1 MAGYKHYIKM
11 VIKGVFARKYIKY
24 AVLILLAMLVVGN
37 SVFAFQYVSKN
48 RSQLVFNK
56 GVKILLPVYRSVR
69 EISKIGLNTLYI
81 PRMFGGDDI
90 PQYKLVIKGK
100 NLRELNKNLPSSL
113 SDGVLAGTEWLSDEH
128 KKTVPA
134 KFTYEGKEYDVKVRY
149 RGDNPNHWTRAKR
162 SWQIK
167 FDKDDLFEG
176 LRTIKLIIPD
186 DRAYFAEYLNNY
198 RADKLGL
205 SFPEAEYVELRING
219 SNHGVY
225 YQIEDWS
232 SASLEKNRLP
242 ADANIYATDDQ
253 YIQNSTFEED
263 GRSVFEDER
272 FWSKPVNDKIF
283 DFENYAEIDLLAK
296 VIQQENFSEIA
307 GDLIDLESLYKWQVV
322 LMLAGSDHPSDEG
335 NIRLYFNNSSGKFEF
350 IPWDLEVFPAPA
362 DRISVGT
369 LVAEKVFSNPQL
381 AYERNKILWEYID
394 DKDNFEEDFD
404 FYDDAYKKLKANF
417 YTDWKKHDSNFKFD
431 RKVKQ
436 VRQQFENNI
445 DGIKELFKTDN
456 SRMVV
461 RYNSDTNLIAL
472 DFYVDNFS
480 GLTLKSLKLP
490 EEVFGATLHY
500 DEDQNGELDFN
511 DKLLGYLTVGD
522 NKEKQFDDVDYFLY
536 DTGYENIRTN
546 KHPTK
551 HTVFVKLNNGVQA
564 INSTDI
570 KINIDNAITGKKV
583 KIKDKRYVDATTFN
597 YFSDI
602 SQTIDQFVSKQWM
615 FTRSGDS
622 IILPSGSHYFS
633 ENIVVPKGYKLKIMP
648 GAILNFAKGVSLV
661 SYSPIEAVGTFYSPI
676 VFRPVTG
683 QIWGILG
690 ILETKESQNIFKN
703 TVFKNGSNAYINGV
717 FFSGQLS
724 AYHSNIEVSDSTI
737 EGAKGDDGINVKYA
751 VANIFDNKF
760 VKNSADAIDID
771 YADGEI
777 KNNLFDKNGNDS
789 IDISG
794 SSILISDN
802 YINESGDKCISIGEN
817 SKKPIIFNNV
827 LNKCKIGI
835 ETKDSSTPRIINNV
849 IVGNEI
855 GLNAYRKKAIF
866 KDGGEAKVYNSI
878 IWGNNIEVQDDKFS
892 KTKIYYSN
900 VEGEYDGEG
909 NVSIDPLITPWNIR
923 KVSNNET
930 LQNVGNIDMVSD
942 ILKDVLDIDATS
954 IGLIRDI
961 K

>member
-1 MAGYKHYIKM
+1 MKYFYKQYLK
-11 VIKGVFARKYIKY
+11 RLLTRRYIKY
-24 AVLILLAMLVVGN
+24 GVLVLLAMLVVGN
-37 SVFAFQYVSKN
+37 FVFAFQYVSKN

-69 EISKIGLNTLYI
+69 EISKTGLNIFYI
-81 PRMFGGDDI
+81 PKMLGGADI
-90 PQYKLVIKGK
+90 PQYKLVIKSK
-100 NLRELNKNLPSSL
+100 DLRALNKNLPSSL
-113 SDGVLAGTEWLSDEH
+113 SDGVLAGTQWLSEEH

-134 KFTYEGKEYDVKVRY
+134 KFTYKGKEYDVKVRY

-176 LRTIKLIIPD
+176 LRIIKLIIPD

-205 SFPEAEYVELRING
+205 SFPEAEYVGLRING

-232 SASLEKNRLP
+232 SESLEKNKLP
-242 ADANIYATDDQ
+242 ADANIYSNDDE

-263 GRSVFEDER
+263 GRSIFEDER
-272 FWSKPVNDKIF
+272 FWTKPVNDKIF
-283 DFENYAEIDLLAK
+283 DYENYAEIDMLTK
-296 VIQQENFSEIA
+296 VIEQENFSEIA
-307 GDLIDLESLYKWQVV
+307 GDLIDVESLYKWQVA

-350 IPWDLEVFPAPA
+350 IPWDLEVFPAPPS
-362 DRISVGT
+362 RISINT
-369 LVAEKVFSNPQL
+369 LVGRKLFSDSGRV
-381 AYERNKILWEYID
+381 YERNKILWEYVN
-394 DKDNFEEDFD
+394 DKDNIKDDFD
-404 FYDDAYKKLKANF
+404 FYDKMYKRLKANF
-417 YTDWKKHDSNFKFD
+417 YSDWKKHDSNFKFD
-431 RKVKQ
+431 KKVKQ
-436 VRQQFENNI
+436 VRKQFENNI
-445 DGIKELFKTDN
+445 DDIKELFKTDN
-456 SRMVV
+456 SRLVI
-461 RYNSDTNLIAL
+461 RYDTDKNLIAL
-472 DFYVDNFS
+472 DFFVDNFA
-480 GLTLKSLKLP
+480 GLTLKSISIPSDVFNGSVYYDTDKD
-490 EEVFGATLHY
+490 EEFDLN
-500 DEDQNGELDFN
+500 DEFLVYSAKKED
-511 DKLLGYLTVGD
+511 DKILFD
-522 NKEKQFDDVDYFLY
+522 NIDYFLY
-536 DTGYENIRTN
+536 DT
-546 KHPTK
+546 K
-551 HTVFVKLNNGVQA
+551 HTVFIKLNDNAQA
-564 INSTDI
+564 INPTDI
-570 KINIDNAITGKKV
+570 KINTDNAITNKKV

-602 SQTIDQFVSKQWM
+602 SQTINQFVAKHWM
-615 FTRSGDS
+615 FIRSGDN
-622 IILPSGSHYFS
+622 IILPSGNYYFS
-633 ENIVVPKGYKLKIMP
+633 ENIVVPKGYRLKIMP
-648 GAILNFAKGVSLV
+648 GAVLNFAKGVSLV

-676 VFRPVTG
+676 VFRPFTG

-690 ILETKESQNIFKN
+690 VLGAEESQSIFKN
-703 TVFKNGSNAYINGV
+703 TVFESGSNAYINGV

-724 AYHSNIEVSDSTI
+724 AYHSNIEVSNSTI
-737 EGAKGDDGINVKYA
+737 EDAKGDDGINVKYA

-760 VKNSADAIDID
+760 VRNSADAIDID

-777 KNNLFDKNGNDS
+777 KSNFFDKNGNDS

-827 LNKCKIGI
+827 LKKCKIGI

-849 IVGNEI
+849 IIGNEI

-878 IWGNNIEVQDDKFS
+878 VWGNDVEVQDDKFS
-892 KTKIYYSN
+892 KTKIYYSD
-900 VEGEYDGEG
+900 VEGGYDGEG
-909 NVSIDPLITPWNIR
+909 NISIDPLISSWDIR
-923 KVSNNET
+923 NVSKNKA

-942 ILKDVLDIDATS
+942 ILKDVLDIDIIS
-954 IGLIRDI
+954 IGLVRDI